1 MGFVGFSQLAQLRLF
16 RYRKLGAKN
25 LSIGQIRIPFEGL
38 LIISITGGDAFAKSI
53 GFNGFQ
59 DITVYKSVTFVARY
73 LSRLLA

>member
-25 LSIGQIRIPFEGL
+25 LSIGQIRIPFVGL
-38 LIISITGGDAFAKSI
+38 LIISITGDAFAKSI